1 MACNQGLPSVK
12 NICGPQLN
20 DKTSRIKLTFRD
32 SQAKKSRTF
41 VASHPRLIRWYFWN
55 ALTPRISKQPL
66 NTYRCKYFH
75 KKILILYI
83 LWSFGTFDFA
93 EFKRRVILST
103 SKVQLNGGAFITYI
117 FFCLCS
123 VTQKLLVFS
132 MGEIKKVHCV
142 S

>member
-1 MACNQGLPSVK
+1 MISFFQSTKYITIFQLFKMTKMSFSVFELFFK
-12 NICGPQLN
+12 IVVPILEKRTYLVSCVRY
-20 DKTSRIKLTFRD
+20 DRIKLTLRD

-83 LWSFGTFDFA
+83 LCSFGTFDFA
-93 EFKRRVILST
+93 EFKRRGIWKCVFFYIVI
-103 SKVQLNGGAFITYI
+103 YI
-117 FFCLCS
+117 DL
-123 VTQKLLVFS
+123 
-132 MGEIKKVHCV
+132 
-142 S
+142 